1 MFTRALC
8 ATDDTI
14 ARQHLFNRVAELV
27 ESGALRT
34 TLGEHDG
41 RITVDNLRRVRC
53 AGIASHPRQTGAG
66 GILSER

>member
-27 ESGALRT
+27 GSGVLRT

-41 RITVDNLRRVRC
+41 RITVDNPRR
-53 AGIASHPRQTGAG
+53 AHAALESHRTRGKPVLEGF
-66 GILSER
+66 

>member
-1 MFTRALC
+1 M
-8 ATDDTI
+8 
-14 ARQHLFNRVAELV
+14 FNRVAAFV
-27 ESGALRT
+27 ESGVLRT

-41 RITVDNLRRVRC
+41 RIKVDNLRCASR

>member
-1 MFTRALC
+1 MFIRAPF
-8 ATDDTI
+8 ATGNTI
-14 ARQHLFNRVAELV
+14 ARQRLFNRVAELV
-27 ESGALRT
+27 ASGVLRT

-41 RITVDNLRRVRC
+41 RIKVDNLRCASR